1 MRNEACD
8 ASEVPGPPSRSSVHH
23 AVTLLG
29 IYWECARTDG
39 MFWRARCID
48 IQRLICWVFAPNHSS
63 SSREISGLVMQC
75 NNVASWMCRLGYRL
89 IPVVNVVFM
98 SASCVCARSTV
109 GFAHSRQCGNALG
122 AINASIY
129 MAFLLVSVTAWVQ
142 RAISISFFL
151 RRHHESVSGRATAGR
166 ICCRMHVR
174 KNICPVHSKHHC
186 PTIITIIDHKA

>member
-48 IQRLICWVFAPNHSS
+48 IQRLICWVFAKNHSS
-63 SSREISGLVMQC
+63 CSREISGLVMQC

-142 RAISISFFL
+142 RAISISFFCAGTTNQFQAAQQ
-151 RRHHESVSGRATAGR
+151 RVASAAECTCEKIYAPFIPSITAPR
-166 ICCRMHVR
+166 SSR
-174 KNICPVHSKHHC
+174 
-186 PTIITIIDHKA
+186 